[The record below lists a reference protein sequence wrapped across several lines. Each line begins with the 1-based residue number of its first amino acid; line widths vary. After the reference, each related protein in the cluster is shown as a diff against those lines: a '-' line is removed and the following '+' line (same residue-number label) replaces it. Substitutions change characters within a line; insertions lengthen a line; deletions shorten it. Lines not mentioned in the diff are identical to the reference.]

1 VDASDVALAQLHD
14 VDVSGL
20 ANGDLLIYSSTS
32 NTWVV
37 IPSSSIQGQNTNPGG
52 SNTYIQFDD
61 SGAFG
66 GVSGLTFN
74 KATNTAFVGNTVN
87 VGANV
92 SANTTMLKVGNSS
105 INAFMNS
112 STISTTGNII
122 GVIDCGTF

>member
-1 VDASDVALAQLHD
+1 MAIVHIQRPRTVQVKLRESGSFVQQSGLPVSVQSTIIAVDASDVALAQLHD

-61 SGAFG
+61 SGAF
-66 GVSGLTFN
+66 
-74 KATNTAFVGNTVN
+74 
-87 VGANV
+87 
-92 SANTTMLKVGNSS
+92 
-105 INAFMNS
+105 
-112 STISTTGNII
+112 
-122 GVIDCGTF
+122 